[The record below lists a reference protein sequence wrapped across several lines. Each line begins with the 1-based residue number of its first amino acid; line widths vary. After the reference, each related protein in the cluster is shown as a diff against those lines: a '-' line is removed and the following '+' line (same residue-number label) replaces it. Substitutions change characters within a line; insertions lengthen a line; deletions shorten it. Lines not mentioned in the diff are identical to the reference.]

1 MASAGQWRTA
11 GDGSG
16 RSFQLVGCNE
26 PRCAP
31 GRQYRR
37 DIKMYPR
44 QFPPLHTGSSEFI
57 RIRDQ
62 GGLYVDKTGFFRQLL
77 EVTPVKSGGVPPL
90 AHQFQF
96 LARPRRFG
104 KSLLISTLE
113 AWFQGIPPNSAVST
127 DDAHNRPVVSQPQE
141 WSNPDWLWQ
150 GLDSDEWHG
159 VNGWHPV
166 LRLDMSAVSGPSA
179 TAIQGALGLEM
190 VRLARGWARRGVPW
204 GTDYL
209 PPIPQHNDEPAM
221 ALRNIIDGVY
231 HHFQTTVVVVVDEY
245 DAPLHRFI
253 GGVEGADEA
262 LEVLHDFYTVLK
274 ASQSQLYLV
283 FLTGISRFSRVN
295 LFSAL
300 NNLVDWSDWPA
311 AAALC
316 GFTQNELETYFA
328 PYLEWIE
335 SETPE
340 LAGGHLMDGLRT
352 HYNGYRFGPDP
363 ETPQVYNPFTLLEC
377 MRLMEAPGIRHR
389 ALEGDFPN
397 MWALSGSPT
406 LLVKLVQQGRSRLPD
421 PSLPWEYQQG
431 TAYRLDAPDFTA
443 LMLQSG
449 YYTLKG
455 GGETPLMVDFPNREV
470 RDTYARDL
478 LAAYDIDLN
487 PARLQPMHAALAN
500 GDLETWVRELTTF
513 FHGLAHQNLTTEAPY
528 RAVLQ
533 SLLIAIGVDAHA
545 EMSVWSGDAD
555 LVASIEDR
563 TYVMELKFNRTVA
576 AARAQVVRQ
585 KAYAEGWT
593 HGSRTVYGVYLN
605 FRREAA
611 SNTPPTIECEWEILY
626 SPNA

>member
-1 MASAGQWRTA
+1 
-11 GDGSG
+11 
-16 RSFQLVGCNE
+16 
-26 PRCAP
+26 
-31 GRQYRR
+31 
-37 DIKMYPR
+37 MYPR
-44 QFPPLHTGSSEFI
+44 QFPPLHTSGSEFI
-57 RIRDQ
+57 EIRDQ
-62 GGLYVDKTGFFRQLL
+62 GGLYVDKTGFFRKLL
-77 EVTPVKSGGVPPL
+77 EVTPVKSRGIPPL
-90 AHQFQF
+90 AHKFQF

-104 KSLLISTLE
+104 KSLLVSTLE
-113 AWFQGIPPNSAVST
+113 AWFQGVPPDSVVST
-127 DDAHNRPVVSQPQE
+127 DETHSRSMPSQPQG
-141 WSNPDWLWQ
+141 WNNSGWLWQ
-150 GLDSDEWHG
+150 GLDTEEWHG
-159 VNGWHPV
+159 MHGWHPV
-166 LRLDMSAVSGPSA
+166 LRLDMSVVSRSNSA
-179 TAIQGALGLEM
+179 SIQSALDFEM
-190 VRLARGWARRGVPW
+190 ANLARGWADRGVPW
-204 GTDYL
+204 GTGYL
-209 PPIPQHNDEPAM
+209 PPMPQGNGDPAM
-221 ALRNIIDGVY
+221 ALRSVIDGLY
-231 HHFQTTVVVVVDEY
+231 RHFRTTVVVVVDEY
-245 DAPLHRFI
+245 DAPLHKFI

-262 LEVLHDFYTVLK
+262 PGALHDFYAVLK
-274 ASQSQLYLV
+274 ASQSQLYLA
-283 FLTGISRFSRVN
+283 FLTGISRFSRVS

-300 NNLVDWSDWPA
+300 NNLVDWSDRPTV
-311 AAALC
+311 AALC
-316 GFTQNELETYFA
+316 GFTQTELETYFA

-335 SETPE
+335 SETPG
-340 LAGGHLMDGLRT
+340 LADGHFMDGLRA

-363 ETPQVYNPFTLLEC
+363 EMSQVYNPFTLLEC
-377 MRLMEAPGIRHR
+377 MRLMEEPGIRHR

-406 LLVKLVQQGRSRLPD
+406 LLVKLVQQGKSRLPD

-478 LAAYDIDLN
+478 LAAYDINLN
-487 PARLQPMHAALAN
+487 PTRWQSMHAALAN
-500 GDLETWVRELTTF
+500 GDLETWLRELTTF

-555 LVASIEDR
+555 LVASVEDR
-563 TYVMELKFNRTVA
+563 TYVMELKFNRSVA
-576 AARAQVVRQ
+576 AARAQVARQ

-593 HGSRTVYGVYLN
+593 HGPRTVYGAYLN

-626 SPNA
+626 SPSA